1 MGFKN
6 VCTTCNVII
15 TTINHLLLLLISYL
29 EKNVGLNSLTNFFF
43 FFNEN
48 CLTNYVTYI

>member
-6 VCTTCNVII
+6 VCTTCNVITI

-29 EKNVGLNSLTNFFF
+29 EINVGLNSLTNFFF
-43 FFNEN
+43 F
-48 CLTNYVTYI
+48 L